1 MNRIDTERM
10 RLREF
15 AEFVDAGRVVP
26 SAEMDD
32 AVLGTV
38 AKDLRPAPWRVFSK
52 LTLIGVVTGSTTLAV
67 CPQFGLGSGSHNAFL
82 HEIHAATSPAV
93 FYLLCGMLFVILGAI
108 LSGCWLTRNEIN
120 AVGRVVNRYFATY
133 CILAYVTLVT
143 LGPEIFASSSLT
155 WIVGALLSNV
165 VCYGSVVRLRHAW
178 GTR

>member
-26 SAEMDD
+26 SAGMDD

-52 LTLIGVVTGSTTLAV
+52 LTLIGVATGSTTLAV

-82 HEIHAATSPAV
+82 HEIHAATSPAL
-93 FYLLCGMLFVILGAI
+93 FYLLCGMLFVTLGAI

-120 AVGRVVNRYFATY
+120 AVGKVVNRYFAAY

-143 LGPEIFASSSLT
+143 LGPEIFAASSLT
-155 WIVGALLSNV
+155 WIVGALVSNV